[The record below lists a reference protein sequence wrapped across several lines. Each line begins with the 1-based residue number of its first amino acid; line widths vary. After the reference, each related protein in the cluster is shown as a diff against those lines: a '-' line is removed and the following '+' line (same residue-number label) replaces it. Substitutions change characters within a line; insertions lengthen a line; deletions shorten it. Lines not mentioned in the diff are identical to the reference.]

1 MLDAVEAIGDRH
13 QPRDAV
19 GHLRDIAQQ
28 GADEALQDHDAMR
41 RETACARFD
50 GPTGKYSLFF
60 TPVFDAVTIFVFK
73 K

>member
-1 MLDAVEAIGDRH
+1 MLDSVEAIGYRH

-41 RETACARFD
+41 RNTACADRWANWE
-50 GPTGKYSLFF
+50 
-60 TPVFDAVTIFVFK
+60 V
-73 K
+73 